1 MTPVAWF
8 LAILAAASAGAD
20 WNAVAR
26 AQKRALYVFK
36 PLTLIALIGVALALE
51 PRSETQRDFFV
62 AALLLGLAGD
72 VFLMLSDRWFIP
84 GLVSF
89 LVGHLL
95 YIAGFLAAGG
105 LHRLGPEQI
114 LIVFVAAAVLGQV
127 VGRTVRRQPALA
139 LAIFVYGAALA
150 GMAASALANGRP
162 AAGAGAILFLVSDSI
177 LGWNRFVRPL
187 RWAPLAII
195 VTYHAAQAGLVLSL
209 AT

>member
-1 MTPVAWF
+1 MAWF

-36 PLTLIALIGVALALE
+36 PLTLIALIGVALALA
-51 PRSETQRDFFV
+51 PRSETQRGFFV
-62 AALLLGLAGD
+62 AALLFGLAGD
-72 VFLMLSDRWFIP
+72 VFLMLSDRWFLP

-95 YIAGFLAAGG
+95 YLAGFLAAGG
-105 LHRLGPEQI
+105 LHRLGAEQI
-114 LIVFVAAAVLGQV
+114 LIVLVAAAVLGQV
-127 VGRTVRRQPALA
+127 VGRTLRRQPALA
-139 LAIFVYGAALA
+139 LAVLVYGVALA
-150 GMAASALANGRP
+150 GMAATALATGSP
-162 AAGAGAILFLVSDSI
+162 AASAGAILFLGSDSI

>member
-1 MTPVAWF
+1 MSPVAWF

-26 AQKRALYVFK
+26 GQKRALYVFK
-36 PLTLIALIGVALALE
+36 PLTLIALIGVGLTLA
-51 PRSETQRDFFV
+51 PRSEDQRDFFV
-62 AALLLGLAGD
+62 AALLMGLAGD
-72 VFLMLSDRWFIP
+72 AFLMFSDRWFIP

-95 YIAGFLAAGG
+95 YVAGFLAAGG
-105 LHRLGPEQI
+105 LHRLGAEQI
-114 LIVFVAAAVLGQV
+114 LVVFVAAAVLGQV

-139 LAIFVYGAALA
+139 LAILVYGLALA
-150 GMAASALANGRP
+150 GMAATALANGRP

-177 LGWNRFVRPL
+177 LGWSRFVRPL
-187 RWAPLAII
+187 RWSPLAII
-195 VTYHAAQAGLVLSL
+195 VTYHAAQAALVLSL